1 MMIPEDVQVS
11 LVTAD
16 RVVARMRAGARVGRE
31 IHADEVHHLVQAYV
45 FLLSVIEKSTAALR
59 PES

>member
-31 IHADEVHHLVQAYV
+31 IHADEVHNLVQAYV
-45 FLLSVIEKSTAALR
+45 FLLSVLESSLQAPLIE
-59 PES
+59 

>member
-45 FLLSVIEKSTAALR
+45 FLLSVIEQSTAALR

>member
-31 IHADEVHHLVQAYV
+31 IHADEVYHVVQAYV
-45 FLLSVIEKSTAALR
+45 FLLSAL
-59 PES
+59 ESSVQAPQID

>member
-1 MMIPEDVQVS
+1 MKIPEGVQVS
-11 LVTAD
+11 LATAD

-45 FLLSVIEKSTAALR
+45 FLLSVIEQSTAALR
-59 PES
+59 TES